1 MTFLLNV
8 LLFLQP
14 QIQAL
19 PEIPRVVVGLVDG
32 QQLVVENPEFSG
44 FIETRGGDS
53 VLAYRQANFHGNLSV
68 KSIQRVDFGEY
79 KKGKPFQLTV
89 TLKNGQKLE
98 IETEGS
104 DYLMVQGKTDSG
116 TVTIKH
122 PDPLN
127 PVVKIRTKKADR
139 QKDLKITYLEFPA
152 L

>member
-8 LLFLQP
+8 LLFFQL
-14 QIQAL
+14 QIQGPPPVA
-19 PEIPRVVVGLVDG
+19 RVVVGLVDG

-44 FIETRGGDS
+44 FIETRAGES
-53 VLAYRQANFHGNLSV
+53 LLAYRQQNFHGTLSV
-68 KSIQRVDFGEY
+68 KSISRVDFGEY
-79 KKGKPFQLTV
+79 KKGKPFEVTV
-89 TLKNGQKLE
+89 TLRNGQKLE
-98 IETEGS
+98 VQAEGK

-127 PVVKIRTKKADR
+127 TVVKLRTKKPDR
-139 QKDLKITYLEFPA
+139 HKDLKITYLEFPA